1 MIDVRLLIEY
11 GGYQIIVVKGN
22 GMGRVVVSKSDDA
35 AAKKPHPRAVSSVN
49 LAQTDEQREIS
60 RSQTGVVKTTTAR
73 VAIRKKDFAQQRL
86 VSNLKVTSNKKDVLN
101 KKDVP
106 NRKAVSN
113 NKNNNSNNRVVSN
126 RKASS
131 KKAAIKQAAI
141 KQDSTAENQPS
152 LRNRVVTNNQPS
164 NQRQG
169 KFVDARRLPG
179 LDFLKKTLNQ
189 TSGSLGM
196 VTRPRIIDFRERL
209 QEKKSAYLHF
219 TVRRVVAIVLILVAI
234 CALSWL
240 LFFSPVF
247 RLKASNISI
256 SGSNEWVSKEK
267 IASIASTQV
276 DKSLFLV
283 SSQEVIGQLN
293 DIPGVTEAKVNKEFP
308 QSLQIIVRAQRP
320 AAMLKTRGESRLTA
334 VDAQGRVLNAVAHA
348 STQGIPVIE
357 VSNIDRSLRS
367 RAVLEA
373 VKIVSSLPE
382 SLRIRVTQVI
392 AKTQDSV
399 QTELGGVHR
408 TIVWGN
414 SSQLALK
421 KAIVA
426 KIIDDPSKIGDKHCL
441 DVSAPVRPILK

>member
-1 MIDVRLLIEY
+1 MK
-11 GGYQIIVVKGN
+11 Q
-22 GMGRVVVSKSDDA
+22 S
-35 AAKKPHPRAVSSVN
+35 
-49 LAQTDEQREIS
+49 
-60 RSQTGVVKTTTAR
+60 
-73 VAIRKKDFAQQRL
+73 
-86 VSNLKVTSNKKDVLN
+86 
-101 KKDVP
+101 
-106 NRKAVSN
+106 
-113 NKNNNSNNRVVSN
+113 
-126 RKASS
+126 
-131 KKAAIKQAAI
+131 AIKQSAI

-152 LRNRVVTNNQPS
+152 LSNRVVANNHPS

-179 LDFLKKTLNQ
+179 LDFVKKTLNQ

-219 TVRRVVAIVLILVAI
+219 TVRRVVTIVLILVAV

-320 AAMLKTRGESRLTA
+320 AAMLKTRGESKLTA

-399 QTELGGVHR
+399 ETELGGVHR